1 MKINEKT
8 NLAEENSKSSV
19 VQDIYICI
27 ISRSLRVVFVYCTP
41 YRIRD
46 TGYGIRDTDIIQL
59 TEVKQS
65 DVAFIGLRNRE
76 SQNFAEQSFR
86 LYFTQQL
93 QIIQRCYNTECYLL
107 YRSTYYMKYIHIYE
121 YSILNGNI

>member
-1 MKINEKT
+1 MRNESGRRKIQKFQ
-8 NLAEENSKSSV
+8 LYKIF
-19 VQDIYICI
+19 IYV
-27 ISRSLRVVFVYCTP
+27 LF
-41 YRIRD
+41 RD
-46 TGYGIRDTDIIQL
+46 RFALYLYIVRLNGYGIRDTDIIQL

-65 DVAFIGLRNRE
+65 DVALIGLTNRE

-107 YRSTYYMKYIHIYE
+107 YRSTYYMKYIHIY
-121 YSILNGNI
+121 SILNGNI

>member
-1 MKINEKT
+1 MKNESGRRKFKNFSCT
-8 NLAEENSKSSV
+8 RYLYMYYFEIASRC
-19 VQDIYICI
+19 ICI
-27 ISRSLRVVFVYCTP
+27 LYALP
-41 YRIRD
+41 DRD
-46 TGYGIRDTDIIQL
+46 AGYGIRDTDIIQL

-65 DVAFIGLRNRE
+65 DVAFIGLTNRE

-107 YRSTYYMKYIHIYE
+107 YRSTYYMKYIHIY
-121 YSILNGNI
+121 SILNGNI

>member
-1 MKINEKT
+1 MKINEKRIWQT
-8 NLAEENSKSSV
+8 KNSKISV

-46 TGYGIRDTDIIQL
+46 TDIIQL

-65 DVAFIGLRNRE
+65 DVALIGLTNRE

-107 YRSTYYMKYIHIYE
+107 YRSTYYMKYIHIY
-121 YSILNGNI
+121 SILNGNI